1 MLPPR
6 ENLFKFIRA
15 GADMVCYSGG
25 KGIRG
30 PQGTGLLLG
39 RRDLID
45 AALANGAPNAAI
57 GRSGKVAKEEI
68 MGLLAALDAFLD
80 GDEEA
85 EMDEYRIK
93 CDEFLDRLAEVPNI
107 TFTIE
112 HDDFVHLIPTAVVK
126 FDRSWRGRSSEEIV
140 EALAQGDPPI
150 YCRAEPVGDGIVFNP
165 FNPSHEE
172 MRMAGDRIRQELLKQ

>member
-1 MLPPR
+1 M
-6 ENLFKFIRA
+6 
-15 GADMVCYSGG
+15 
-25 KGIRG
+25 
-30 PQGTGLLLG
+30 LG

-45 AALANGAPNAAI
+45 AALANGSPNAAI
-57 GRSGKVAKEEI
+57 GRPGKVAKEEI

-93 CDEFLDRLAEVPNI
+93 CEEFLDRLAEVPGI

-126 FDRSWRGRSSEEIV
+126 FDRLWRGRSSEKIV

-150 YCRAEPVGDGIVFNP
+150 YCQAEPVGEGIVFNP

-172 MRMAGDRIRQELLKQ
+172 MRIAGDRVRQELLKQ